1 MNPLRCAMMIL
12 ALAGSVASPA
22 FAITDGITTQGS
34 RFVTGGITQDERD
47 ALASNSE
54 PNGLRIITVTREGGR
69 YLADARIVIA
79 DDNGRQLLDARL
91 DGPWLQVELDPGR
104 YTIDAEFERQSMQR
118 SVTIARDVRREL
130 YFFFDTDAEALPGA
144 ADE

>member
-1 MNPLRCAMMIL
+1 MNPLRCAMIL

-22 FAITDGITTQGS
+22 FAISDGITAQGF
-34 RFVTGGITQDERD
+34 RYVTGGITQDERD

-104 YTIDAEFERQSMQR
+104 YRIDAEFERQSMQR

-130 YFFFDTDAEALPGA
+130 YFFFDADAGVLPGA
-144 ADE
+144 ADD